1 MTGLPCSG
9 KTTIVR
15 KLAETI
21 PNLAILDGDEL
32 REWFSPKDFSK
43 EASDEHNRRVAHLA
57 KLLLKHNVPMGVS
70 LISPYKEN
78 RANAKEIIGDDT
90 KFFEVYVNASLAQC
104 EERDVKGMY
113 AKARSGEIKGFTGI
127 DDPYEAPDSADLVL
141 DTDTKTLDESAQEVF
156 DFLKSKM
163 TPKIVQKMTW
173 VLTCTPHG
181 TTMWPKV
188 PHRANFS
195 HFGTHFYSSIFY

>member
-1 MTGLPCSG
+1 MFCSPDN
-9 KTTIVR
+9 IS
-15 KLAETI
+15 I

-43 EASDEHNRRVAHLA
+43 EARDEHNRRVAHLS

-78 RANAKEIIGDDT
+78 RANAREIIGDDT
-90 KFFEVYVNASLAQC
+90 KFYEVYVNASLAQC

-127 DDPYEAPDSADLVL
+127 DDPYEAPVNPEIVLPTHELSVEDSVL
-141 DTDTKTLDESAQEVF
+141 RLLEALEQRG
-156 DFLKSKM
+156 L
-163 TPKIVQKMTW
+163 
-173 VLTCTPHG
+173 LT
-181 TTMWPKV
+181 
-188 PHRANFS
+188 S
-195 HFGTHFYSSIFY
+195 